1 MTRFPSG
8 GHNPVHPFDLYE
20 YMDAPDDVLL
30 CSGDLEDFGRFYD
43 RYARTLLGFFQR
55 RTGDPEV
62 AADLTAETF
71 AAALVARSRYRPQA
85 GADGAG
91 AWLFTIARHKLTDYL
106 RRGHAE
112 DRMRARLAMEPV
124 PLGADDIELIRWLGE
139 EVATQ
144 MVDELAEDQRDVIR
158 AHVLDD
164 QDYGEIARTRRLSE
178 ATVRKRVSR
187 GLKVLRE
194 RAGGER

>member
-1 MTRFPSG
+1 MA
-8 GHNPVHPFDLYE
+8 GHNFTPPFDSYE
-20 YMDAPDDVLL
+20 YMDAPPDDVLL
-30 CSGDLEDFGRFYD
+30 TSGDLEDFGRFYD

-55 RTGDPEV
+55 RTGDPEA

-71 AAALVARSRYRPQA
+71 AAALVARSRYQPQTA
-85 GADGAG
+85 GAG

-106 RRGHAE
+106 RRGRAE
-112 DRMRARLAMEPV
+112 GRMRARLAMEPV
-124 PLGADDIELIRWLGE
+124 PLGAEDIEMIRWLGE

-144 MVDELAEDQRDVIR
+144 MVDELPEDQRDVIR

-164 QDYGEIARTRRLSE
+164 QGYAEIARSRHLTE

-187 GLKVLRE
+187 GLKGLRE
-194 RAGGER
+194 RAGGNR

>member
-1 MTRFPSG
+1 
-8 GHNPVHPFDLYE
+8 
-20 YMDAPDDVLL
+20 MDAPPDDVLL
-30 CSGDLEDFGRFYD
+30 ASGDLEDFGRFYD

-55 RTGDPEV
+55 RTGDPEA

-71 AAALVARSRYRPQA
+71 AAALVARSRYQPQA
-85 GADGAG
+85 AGAG

-106 RRGHAE
+106 RRGRAE
-112 DRMRARLAMEPV
+112 GRMRARLAMEPV
-124 PLGADDIELIRWLGE
+124 PLGAEDIEMIRWLGE

-144 MVDELAEDQRDVIR
+144 MVDELPEDQRDVIR

-164 QDYGEIARTRRLSE
+164 QGYAEIARSRHLSE

-187 GLKVLRE
+187 GLRVLRE
-194 RAGGER
+194 RAGGNR

>member
-1 MTRFPSG
+1 MEAT
-8 GHNPVHPFDLYE
+8 
-20 YMDAPDDVLL
+20 DDVLL
-30 CSGDLEDFGRFYD
+30 TSGDLEDFGRFYD

-71 AAALVARSRYRPQA
+71 AAALVARSRYRPQEEA
-85 GADGAG
+85 GAG

-106 RRGHAE
+106 RRGQAE

-124 PLGADDIELIRWLGE
+124 PLGAEDVEMIRWLGE

-144 MVDELAEDQRDVIR
+144 MVDELPEDQRDVIR

-164 QDYGEIARTRRLSE
+164 QAYAEIARSRQLTE

-194 RAGGER
+194 RVGGNR

>member
-1 MTRFPSG
+1 MRESSTTDEALLMSG
-8 GHNPVHPFDLYE
+8 EP
-20 YMDAPDDVLL
+20 
-30 CSGDLEDFGRFYD
+30 EDFGRFYD

-85 GADGAG
+85 AGTG

-106 RRGHAE
+106 RRGRAE

-124 PLGADDIELIRWLGE
+124 PLGAEDVEMIRWLGE

-144 MVDELAEDQRDVIR
+144 IVDELPEDQRDVIR

-164 QDYGEIARTRRLSE
+164 QGYAEIARSRHLSE

-194 RAGGER
+194 RVGGSR